1 MKIARQIAWQVM
13 QISWI
18 SVALMYAWSFAA
30 DLVTEKEDAAN
41 VAGFAI
47 YITIFAALII
57 VGTHYVR
64 NFQKIFAKE
73 ETNTKETPNAGAEP
87 RPDNP

>member
-1 MKIARQIAWQVM
+1 MKIARQLAWQVL
-13 QISWI
+13 QIAWI
-18 SVALMYAWSFAA
+18 GVGLVYAWTFAA

-47 YITIFAALII
+47 YITIVAALII
-57 VGTHYVR
+57 VGTHYVG

-73 ETNTKETPNAGAEP
+73 HKKETTNEP
-87 RPDNP
+87 PRTGS